1 MNGKMRTSLGHQA
14 ADHARTGWS
23 GAEMSRRMLELY
35 QATLRR
41 GARKEPTLRA
51 ATESQGGG
59 AH

>member
-1 MNGKMRTSLGHQA
+1 MA
-14 ADHARTGWS
+14 
-23 GAEMSRRMLELY
+23 RRMLELY

-41 GARKEPTLRA
+41 GARKEPALRA